1 MKYLFSVVLLATLIS
16 ATTFKNKNT
25 ATLADLV
32 SFMEGK
38 YSSQKQAEADTN
50 YMHITLD
57 MVQIWEDNK
66 DGAWLYVEQT
76 AAWTPGKPY
85 RQRVYHLE
93 QQSDSTF
100 SSTILSLPDAKRFV
114 GTRENRDLINTL
126 NPDSL
131 TVLPG
136 CALHVTFKDGGF
148 IGATGVGECLNSWGD
163 AVYAT
168 SEVAIYADSL
178 YSWDRGYDSTNTQVW
193 GAENGGY
200 QFLKE

>member
-1 MKYLFSVVLLATLIS
+1 MKYVLPTIVLVLLV
-16 ATTFKNKNT
+16 T
-25 ATLADLV
+25 ATAMKPKKSAKLKDLV
-32 SFMEGK
+32 SYMEGQ
-38 YSSQKQAEADTN
+38 YSSKKQAEADTN

-57 MVQIWEDNK
+57 MVQIWKKSK

-93 QQSDSTF
+93 QHSDSTF
-100 SSTILSLPDAKRFV
+100 SSTILSLPEPKRFV
-114 GTRENRDLINTL
+114 GTRDNMDLINTL

-136 CALHVTFKDGGF
+136 CALNLTFKDGGF
-148 IGATGVGECLNSWGD
+148 VGATSVGECLNSWGD
-163 AVYAT
+163 AIYAT
-168 SEVAIYADSL
+168 SEVAIYSDSL

-200 QFLKE
+200 QFIKE